1 MQAKPTFSLDYLHN
15 PVEQAP
21 KVLQPPVNVTPK
33 LSRRSGKAKRDGAAC
48 WYGWGKWKRKGNQTA
63 K

>member
-48 WYGWGKWKRKGNQTA
+48 
-63 K
+63 